1 MAAANSE
8 HLTSVA
14 PVHQAGEVVG
24 DDLLGDGGLEGAARC
39 RRPRRSSP
47 RCSNMSTPE
56 SSTEPGLTLSWPA
69 YLGAVPWVA
78 SKMPWPVT

>member
-1 MAAANSE
+1 MAAGELRAL
-8 HLTSVA
+8 HLGGA
-14 PVHQAGEVVG
+14 LHQAGEVVG
-24 DDLLGDGGLEGAARC
+24 DDLVGDGGLERRTMSAAASVQ
-39 RRPRRSSP
+39 PM
-47 RCSNMSTPE
+47 CSYMSTPE